1 MDRKLSASFLLRNP
15 LRIGRVGVRKGAK
28 NMQLDPVRLK
38 ILQLI
43 QKAGSDMKAASR
55 AIGKN
60 PAYLQQF
67 LFRGTPKAL
76 SGDTRAALA
85 DFLGVD
91 EGELEHSFALPREA
105 RTQGRPTSNDNL
117 VTIPE
122 VEVRASAGAG
132 ALNEETPEVVA
143 NWRFP
148 RALIEQELRT
158 SAKQLRLLS
167 VRGDSMLPTLSD
179 GDRILVDIS
188 HNVPSPPGIY
198 VLWDGSGLV
207 AKRVDVV
214 PGEQARIRLHSDN
227 TRYSAYDCDAEE
239 INIVGRVVLAA
250 KRL

>member
-1 MDRKLSASFLLRNP
+1 
-15 LRIGRVGVRKGAK
+15 
-28 NMQLDPVRLK
+28 MQLDPVRVN

-43 QKAGSDMKAASR
+43 QRAEADMKSASL

-60 PAYLQQF
+60 AAYLQQF

-76 SGDTRAALA
+76 SEDTRGALA
-85 DFLGVD
+85 DFLGV
-91 EGELEHSFALPREA
+91 EESELEHNFALPREA
-105 RTQGRPTSNDNL
+105 RKRPDRGSSSNDTL

-122 VEVRASAGAG
+122 IEVRASAGAG

-148 RALIEQELRT
+148 RSLIEQELRT
-158 SAKQLRLLS
+158 NEKQLRLLS

-179 GDRILVDIS
+179 GDRILVDIG
-188 HNVPSPPGIY
+188 HKTPSPPGIY

-214 PGEQARIRLHSDN
+214 PGEHARIRLHSDN
-227 TRYSAYDCDAEE
+227 TRYSAYDCDPEE
-239 INIVGRVVLAA
+239 INIVGRVVLGA